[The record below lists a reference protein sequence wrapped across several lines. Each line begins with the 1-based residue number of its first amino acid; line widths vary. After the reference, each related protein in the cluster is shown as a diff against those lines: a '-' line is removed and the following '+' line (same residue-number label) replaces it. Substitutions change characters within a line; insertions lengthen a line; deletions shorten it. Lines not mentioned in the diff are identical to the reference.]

1 MATTLPNAVG
11 VAHPLDPL
19 TVDEITAAV
28 DIVRTDRQLGPR
40 VRFVSVTLHEPA
52 KAVVLAYP
60 SAGPVEREAF
70 AILLDNE
77 AGQTYEAIVSL
88 SRRTVLSWE
97 HIANVQPAIMLDEF
111 LECEQACKASPE
123 WQAAMRKRGITNFDL
138 CMVDPW
144 SAGNFGLEA
153 ETGRRLSRA
162 LTWVRS
168 RPDDNGYARPV
179 ENVITVVD
187 LHAMEVIAVE
197 DFGVVPLPPEEAN
210 YSAEIV
216 GARTDLKPIEI
227 HQPEGPSFV
236 VEGHD
241 VHWQKWHFRVGF
253 TPREGLV
260 LHTISY
266 ADQGHERPI
275 IYRAAL
281 ADMLV
286 PYGDPR
292 PAYFRRNAFDV
303 GEYGIG
309 MLANSL
315 ELGCDCLGE
324 IHYFDVAGHDSHG
337 QPMTIP
343 NAICMHEEDNG
354 LLWKHIDWRNGYSE
368 SRRSRRLVISFI
380 ATVGNYEYGFYWYF
394 YQDGTLQLEV
404 KLTGVI
410 SNGATLP
417 GEDPPWGALVA
428 PQVYGPIH
436 QHFFNVR
443 LDMMVDGP
451 DNSVYEVNTVA
462 DPSGPDNPYHNAFHA
477 EATLL
482 ETESQAQRVIDPLSA
497 RYWTI
502 VNPSVRNRLG
512 QPVAYKLMPGENVL
526 PFAREGASVLKRGA
540 FATRHLWVTPYSP
553 RERYAAGDYPN
564 QHAGGAGLPA
574 YTYNDRPIV
583 DTDVVVWYT
592 FGAHHVVRP
601 EDWPVMPVAT
611 IGFALKPVGFFDRN
625 PGLDVPPSMT
635 HNGTCAPL

>member
-1 MATTLPNAVG
+1 MATTLPNTVG

-19 TVDEITAAV
+19 TVEEIAAAV
-28 DIVRTDRQLGPR
+28 DIVRTERQLSAR

-60 SAGPVEREAF
+60 SEGPVDREAF

-77 AGQTYEAIVSL
+77 AGQTYESIVSL
-88 SRRTVLSWE
+88 SRGTVVSWE
-97 HIANVQPAIMLDEF
+97 HVTNVQPAIMLDEF

-123 WQAAMRKRGITNFDL
+123 WQAAMRKRGITDFDL

-210 YSAEIV
+210 YSAELV

-227 HQPEGPSFV
+227 HQPEGPSFIV
-236 VEGHD
+236 AGHD
-241 VHWQKWHFRVGF
+241 VRWQKWHFRVGF

-266 ADQGHERPI
+266 ADHGRERPI
-275 IYRAAL
+275 VYRASL

-324 IHYFDVAGHDSHG
+324 IHYFDVAGHDSRG
-337 QPMTIP
+337 QTMTIP
-343 NAICMHEEDNG
+343 NAICMHALDLDG
-354 LLWKHIDWRNGYSE
+354 FG
-368 SRRSRRLVISFI
+368 
-380 ATVGNYEYGFYWYF
+380 ATEV
-394 YQDGTLQLEV
+394 DGGRVEAQ
-404 KLTGVI
+404 TGV
-410 SNGATLP
+410 A
-417 GEDPPWGALVA
+417 
-428 PQVYGPIH
+428 
-436 QHFFNVR
+436 
-443 LDMMVDGP
+443 
-451 DNSVYEVNTVA
+451 
-462 DPSGPDNPYHNAFHA
+462 
-477 EATLL
+477 
-482 ETESQAQRVIDPLSA
+482 
-497 RYWTI
+497 
-502 VNPSVRNRLG
+502 
-512 QPVAYKLMPGENVL
+512 VL
-526 PFAREGASVLKRGA
+526 
-540 FATRHLWVTPYSP
+540 
-553 RERYAAGDYPN
+553 
-564 QHAGGAGLPA
+564 
-574 YTYNDRPIV
+574 
-583 DTDVVVWYT
+583 VVV
-592 FGAHHVVRP
+592 VQ
-601 EDWPVMPVAT
+601 
-611 IGFALKPVGFFDRN
+611 ALRIVKDGR
-625 PGLDVPPSMT
+625 LR
-635 HNGTCAPL
+635 L